1 MGFQQVFHGGNCL
14 KRRKGDDLSNEE
26 LTSKYVSLDERVTR
40 HTEQIKT
47 CFNQI
52 DEAKSMAE
60 SVHKLAT
67 TVEILVR
74 EQQSTNEKM
83 DKLTHEVEEIK
94 EKPAKRW
101 DSVTTV
107 IYTAVVTAVIT
118 YILTQL
124 GLR

>member
-1 MGFQQVFHGGNCL
+1 
-14 KRRKGDDLSNEE
+14 
-26 LTSKYVSLDERVTR
+26 
-40 HTEQIKT
+40 
-47 CFNQI
+47 
-52 DEAKSMAE
+52 
-60 SVHKLAT
+60 
-67 TVEILVR
+67 
-74 EQQSTNEKM
+74 M

-107 IYTAVVTAVIT
+107 IITAVVTAVIT